1 MTFSWPIHDFWV
13 ELLSFWTTFPEKKLM
28 FETSFAALAA
38 LDVSVPG
45 RAGTP
50 DRTGW
55 GHGRGFQQKTK
66 KRDAKGKKNVGEMW
80 RKSWKSWFKMN
91 FPSWNSIS
99 KSQPK
104 KTTQLV
110 LFFSA
115 QLSFLA
121 EVLGKSPVSG
131 CKWRMIPFET
141 WCWNPNNKTTIWG
154 WVLDHP
160 FMVFLGW
167 FMGLPWFTKWFG
179 FLYLI

>member
-1 MTFSWPIHDFWV
+1 MTFHDISWPIHDFWV

-28 FETSFAALAA
+28 FEASFAALAA

-66 KRDAKGKKNVGEMW
+66 KRMQKGRKCRRNVEKKLEKLDD
-80 RKSWKSWFKMN
+80 KSL
-91 FPSWNSIS
+91 PSWNFIS
-99 KSQPK
+99 KSEAK
-104 KTTQLV
+104 KTQLV

-115 QLSFLA
+115 QLIFLA

-154 WVLDHP
+154 W
-160 FMVFLGW
+160 F
-167 FMGLPWFTKWFG
+167 
-179 FLYLI
+179 